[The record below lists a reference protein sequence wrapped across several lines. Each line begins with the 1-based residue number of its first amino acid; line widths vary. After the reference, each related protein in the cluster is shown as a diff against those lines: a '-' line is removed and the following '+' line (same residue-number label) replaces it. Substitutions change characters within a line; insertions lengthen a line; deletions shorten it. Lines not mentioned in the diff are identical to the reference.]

1 MSKLDKNQR
10 IRTSKPKQDFDLSH
24 DYLFTATTGQLRP
37 VTHDVVQPGDYVK
50 GKFNFFLRTM
60 PLSTAAMVDVD
71 FMVDYFFVPMELI
84 WLPFG
89 AWWSQ
94 TKSYPFNNKSFFA
107 NNTPLPSL
115 GSIPLLSIN
124 LFQLS
129 WNNSFGDS
137 RYQRLR
143 LLDDLGLSGIAF
155 GDDNAF
161 VANSEGS
168 SPRYPEIFPWQL
180 AAYECIYQHFYRNEE
195 REPFSSAGYS
205 FSDKTYSSSVIDIAL
220 FYPRMR
226 YLNRMDDYFTASKL
240 SPLVANINNNPS
252 CLGNFDVQLGLNDF
266 ERTQTMGSDF
276 LFHGGADTNVVN
288 QGVATESEDGSSTR
302 AINQLRA
309 LFAEEKLLHVMNMT
323 NKNYDSQVLA
333 RLGYDVPKDVKHEVM
348 HLGHDTCQLNIQEIV
363 SGSNTFTGDSGSAL
377 GDLAGQGKAISRD
390 FKGFSFTAPCH
401 GVFMT
406 IWTCR
411 TRPKYTVSALRKD
424 SIRDITDFFTPELDD
439 LGMQPQY
446 LYETRLV
453 GDLIVPQNQ
462 GATFEHRVHINPNVI
477 TGWNYRYEY
486 LKRNINRSSLAFMR
500 GFDGNGQSYGKHPTL
515 PDEHDFGYNS
525 YSQWSSARIPLNNA
539 VKVNSSTLPTDPKY
553 LFEDDYYSRPHNDL
567 YKVLPNE
574 LDNIMLVSWLDSP
587 VEDAQGDIE
596 DWDTYPWLSYQRD
609 PFIVDGRFE
618 CHKRSAMSLYSMPK
632 FI

>member
-161 VANSEGS
+161 VANSEES

-252 CLGNFDVQLGLNDF
+252 FLGDFNVNLGENQFYLDNDF
-266 ERTQTMGSDF
+266 QAEGIGVRTNKSPVNLINSGITENGSDT
-276 LFHGGADTNVVN
+276 AD
-288 QGVATESEDGSSTR
+288 SR

-333 RLGYDVPKDVKHEVM
+333 RLGFDVPKDVKHEVM

-390 FKGFSFTAPCH
+390 
-401 GVFMT
+401 ME
-406 IWTCR
+406 R
-411 TRPKYTVSALRKD
+411 
-424 SIRDITDFFTPELDD
+424 
-439 LGMQPQY
+439 
-446 LYETRLV
+446 
-453 GDLIVPQNQ
+453 
-462 GATFEHRVHINPNVI
+462 
-477 TGWNYRYEY
+477 
-486 LKRNINRSSLAFMR
+486 
-500 GFDGNGQSYGKHPTL
+500 
-515 PDEHDFGYNS
+515 
-525 YSQWSSARIPLNNA
+525 
-539 VKVNSSTLPTDPKY
+539 
-553 LFEDDYYSRPHNDL
+553 
-567 YKVLPNE
+567 
-574 LDNIMLVSWLDSP
+574 
-587 VEDAQGDIE
+587 
-596 DWDTYPWLSYQRD
+596 
-609 PFIVDGRFE
+609 
-618 CHKRSAMSLYSMPK
+618 
-632 FI
+632 